1 MTTAQSITAIEAKPH
16 FIKWAQVPQMAEKL
30 GDVEKWHGIAYISTP
45 DGTNT
50 YNVWFMND
58 TATNTATWQQQDM
71 LNPEANTASAKET
84 ALKTYLK
91 ANFAGFFI
99 NRADLENNWAE
110 AEVFT
115 VSGQD
120 LAKSTV
126 LVFKQGSNPIAHRKI
141 V

>member
-1 MTTAQSITAIEAKPH
+1 MTQSQFIASVEAKPQ
-16 FIKWAQVPQMAEKL
+16 FIKWAQVPVLAETI

-50 YNVWFMND
+50 YNVWFMVD
-58 TATNTATWQQQDM
+58 SATGEATWQNQDQM
-71 LNPEANTASAKET
+71 EPEANVLNTKQK
-84 ALKTYLK
+84 ALEDYLK
-91 ANFAGFFI
+91 ANFAGFFV
-99 NRADLENNWAE
+99 NRADLINNWAE
-110 AEVFT
+110 ADVYT
-115 VSGQD
+115 VSGAD